1 MNELNEYLKR
11 NKIKCLY
18 HVTYEPVLS
27 SIELTGIGAHPT
39 QRINSWKGLSN
50 TNHVYLAHTPGL
62 AGSFAEAADNEEI
75 PEDWLWSIIY
85 LEVSI
90 SELDFSLLSFDDNN
104 QMEEPD
110 RTFKYAGVIPYSSI
124 RIIDY

>member
-1 MNELNEYLKR
+1 MDG
-11 NKIKCLY
+11 
-18 HVTYEPVLS
+18 TMGLS
-27 SIELTGIGAHPT
+27 S
-39 QRINSWKGLSN
+39 
-50 TNHVYLAHTPGL
+50 TNHVYLAHTPDL
-62 AGSFAEAADNEEI
+62 AGSFAEAADNEET